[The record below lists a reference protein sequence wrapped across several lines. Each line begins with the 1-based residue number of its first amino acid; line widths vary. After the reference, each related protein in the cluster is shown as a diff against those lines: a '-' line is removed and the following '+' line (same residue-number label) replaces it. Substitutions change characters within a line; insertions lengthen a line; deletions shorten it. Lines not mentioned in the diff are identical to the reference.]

1 MMTMIWVCSDDCFN
15 NLAQNVSTQAQPPIL
30 PKVIPLS
37 RNFNYVGKNA
47 KGLVQIS
54 KVPVYASLQ
63 RGQYQLKCIKLNKY
77 QPVKL
82 FQLLDPATGLRA
94 NRSAAGKK
102 KEDARDLIRN
112 PIKNAEVSHLITSLH

>member
-1 MMTMIWVCSDDCFN
+1 MSDDCFN
-15 NLAQNVSTQAQPPIL
+15 DLDRNVSTPVQPPT
-30 PKVIPLS
+30 IPAAIPIS
-37 RNFNYVGKNA
+37 RNYNYVGKSPDRQVM
-47 KGLVQIS
+47 KS
-54 KVPVYASLQ
+54 DVPVYASLPASGECK
-63 RGQYQLKCIKLNKY
+63 GQYSLKCIKLNKF
-77 QPVKL
+77 QPVEL